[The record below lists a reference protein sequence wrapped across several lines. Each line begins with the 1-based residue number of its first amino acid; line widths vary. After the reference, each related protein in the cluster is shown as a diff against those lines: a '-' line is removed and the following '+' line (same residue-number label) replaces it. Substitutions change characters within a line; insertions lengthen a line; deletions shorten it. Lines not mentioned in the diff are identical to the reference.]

1 MTNKSA
7 LLAFPASLGVPHQ
20 NTEIEPR
27 DMDQVTLVNVLA
39 STQPRPAHAAAIEDM
54 GKAAFDHFP
63 APAHGLAPELGFQ
76 PVSVGID
83 GLPGR
88 LIPMPPQIAVGGL
101 RLSDACLP
109 NTAVEAFQTLA
120 GMVAFVGHKFT
131 GLQSGIE
138 RRRVPFVGRMDR

>member
-1 MTNKSA
+1 
-7 LLAFPASLGVPHQ
+7 
-20 NTEIEPR
+20 
-27 DMDQVTLVNVLA
+27 MDQVTLVNVLA

-63 APAHGLAPELGFQ
+63 APAHGLAPDLGFQ

-101 RLSDACLP
+101 RLSDPCLP

-131 GLQSGIE
+131 GLLRRRSKAQGGKALLRFFQSGIE
-138 RRRVPFVGRMDR
+138 RRRVPWRVESRRLAGDLY